1 MDPCPACNRLARS
14 AIQAAQIFGETIA
27 RKETFSQ
34 RVCREHLPLVVGFTA
49 PRELARWLLRA
60 LAVRHED
67 PSAFHNA
74 SCPLCDSQGA
84 AREEARRLPVTPTT
98 CDEHGGEESAFPDSL
113 RKPLSRIAD
122 GARLEMDEERRILRT
137 ALVLYASVRGTSAF
151 IPRID

>member
-1 MDPCPACNRLARS
+1 M
-14 AIQAAQIFGETIA
+14 
-27 RKETFSQ
+27 
-34 RVCREHLPLVVGFTA
+34 
-49 PRELARWLLRA
+49 
-60 LAVRHED
+60 
-67 PSAFHNA
+67 
-74 SCPLCDSQGA
+74 
-84 AREEARRLPVTPTT
+84 TPTT